1 MIRAFIVDDEKVI
14 RDGLTKM
21 IVNACPGV
29 SVVGSATNGHAAL
42 AELRRL
48 KPDICLV
55 DMKMP
60 IMDGAEMI
68 RQVRQEDT
76 HVRFVVISGYAE
88 FEYARKLIGYGC
100 SAYLFKPV
108 KISELAQV
116 VLAIRDELDGQAP
129 QPIDEDTLESTSERY
144 IIRQALQYIR
154 NNYQTNLS
162 LSDVAEAVHMNSSYF
177 CQLFKKETSVTF
189 LTYLTNYR
197 IECAKELLS
206 SSNFRIAEIGA
217 MVGIADSKYFSKV
230 FRKVTGT
237 TPAAWR
243 EKKGEDQ

>member
-1 MIRAFIVDDEKVI
+1 MIRAFIVDDEKII

-29 SVVGSATNGHAAL
+29 AVVGSATNGHAAL
-42 AELRRL
+42 AELRKLR
-48 KPDICLV
+48 PDICLV

-60 IMDGAEMI
+60 IMDGAELI
-68 RQVRQEDT
+68 RQFRQEDS

-100 SAYLFKPV
+100 SAYLLKPV
-108 KISELAQV
+108 KLNELSQV
-116 VLAIRDELDGQAP
+116 VLAIRDELDEKML
-129 QPIDEDTLESTSERY
+129 QPSDEEVQEPTSERY
-144 IIRQALQYIR
+144 IIRQAIQYIR

-162 LSDVAEAVHMNSSYF
+162 LSDVADAVHMNSSYF

-189 LTYLTNYR
+189 LNYLTNYR

-206 SSNFRIAEIGA
+206 SSNFRIAEIGS
-217 MVGIADSKYFSKV
+217 MVGISDSKYFSKV

-243 EKKGEDQ
+243 EKKGESQ